1 MKLRRHYIAMW
12 TAFSPYNPGTA
23 LETTI
28 EELSTIID
36 CTARNMVLLLKR
48 MQEAQWLIW
57 TPKKGRG
64 NRSSLQLLV
73 HGEQLALQEAQE
85 MVEKQNLRG
94 ALQYIQAFD
103 TVNKSVN
110 TGQSATLSEQFQT
123 WLSGRFGLLSVM
135 QGQQRTDMLRFP
147 LTQIIHSLDPASIH
161 YSGEGHLVTQLY
173 DGLVRMDERGTTVLP
188 HLAHTWDTN
197 EARTEWTFYL
207 RKGVLFHHGR
217 ELLASDVKYTI
228 ERLKRLAP
236 SGLFS
241 WVYTAIKQIET
252 LDDRTVRISLSE
264 HNEMFLAFLTTNR
277 ASIVPKD
284 LCEQAGYQL
293 ATSPVGT
300 GPFRLVGHEGG
311 VWLLDAFAPYF
322 QGRAFLD
329 RVEVWTVPGMK
340 QRVKTVPSND
350 PTPSFQIMH
359 NVRINDMAAE
369 QWQQVRQ
376 SGMTCKFLTVNESK
390 QGPLS
395 HLVLRELL
403 SEALDHSLLTQLL
416 TGDVIAGGNSFWPEL
431 AQLHASKAF
440 PSPAAVRD
448 KLAAAGYQG
457 ESLLLATIPQYEAD
471 AAIIQQLCARSGIEL
486 QIRLIPAEQFKGSDR
501 MSADLLLFAIMLD
514 EHKELRL
521 IDLYKS
527 MQQHMLPTMRQKL
540 EDSIHSLLSVSD
552 AKLRANLFLE
562 IEQQLQMRH
571 SLLFLYHK
579 HLKTAFHPSIR
590 GISLAS
596 LSWVR
601 FRDIWFTP

>member
-12 TAFSPYNPGTA
+12 AAFSPSNPDTV

-94 ALQYIQAFD
+94 ALEYIQTFD
-103 TVNKSVN
+103 TMTKPANS
-110 TGQSATLSEQFQT
+110 GQSASLSEQFQA
-123 WLSGRFGLLSVM
+123 WLSTRFGLLSVM

-147 LTQIIHSLDPASIH
+147 LTQTIHSLDPASIH
-161 YSGEGHLVTQLY
+161 YSGEGHLVTQIY
-173 DGLVRMDERGTTVLP
+173 DGLVRMDEQGTTVLP

-228 ERLKRLAP
+228 ERLIKLAP

-241 WVYTAIKQIET
+241 WVYAAIEQIET

-264 HNEMFLAFLTTNR
+264 RNEMFLAFLTTNR

-293 ATSPVGT
+293 AVSPVGT
-300 GPFRLVGHEGG
+300 GPFRLVGHAEG

-340 QRVKTVPSND
+340 QRVKTTPSSNSM
-350 PTPSFQIMH
+350 PSFQVMH

-390 QGPLS
+390 RGPLS
-395 HLVLRELL
+395 HPALRELL
-403 SEALDHSLLTQLL
+403 DEVLDRSLLNQLL
-416 TGDVIAGGNSFWPEL
+416 AGDVIAGGNSFWPEL
-431 AQLHASKAF
+431 AHSHVSKSF
-440 PSPAAVRD
+440 SFPAAVQD

-457 ESLLLATIPQYEAD
+457 EPLLLATIPQYEAD
-471 AAIIQQLCARSGIEL
+471 ATIIQQLCARAGIEL
-486 QIRLIPAEQFKGSDR
+486 EIRLIPAEQFKGSDR

-527 MQQHMLPTMRQKL
+527 MQQHMLPAMRQKL
-540 EDSIHSLLSVSD
+540 GDSIRSLLSVPD
-552 AKLRANLFLE
+552 AALRANLFLQ
-562 IEQQLQMRH
+562 IEQQLLERH